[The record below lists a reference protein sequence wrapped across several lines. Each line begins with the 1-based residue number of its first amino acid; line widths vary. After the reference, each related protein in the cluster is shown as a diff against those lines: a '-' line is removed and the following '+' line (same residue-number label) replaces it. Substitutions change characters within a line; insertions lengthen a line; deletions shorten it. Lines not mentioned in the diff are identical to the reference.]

1 MGKNGR
7 ILAGIVL
14 FVAAFCLSSVNAWGS
29 VDSVLLKD
37 IQVLT
42 LYSGKS
48 TTGGR
53 SSPVPQLECVKGGT
67 APCDAFHPRVV
78 QCYNRG
84 WDGSEV
90 QWECTT
96 DMDNAYRFGE
106 IEVSCEGYSHRDD
119 PYILKGSCGLR
130 YTIDYTKEGL
140 NQQRQHNYY
149 GDNQGHSG
157 YYQKKK
163 SENWTQGSWFADM
176 IVFVAVLLMCWAF
189 YKTCVGSRYSHE
201 NAQSTTN
208 DDYPGSGGG
217 GGGYGWFGQ
226 GGHHPTAPPHS
237 GFTDDASC
245 GNATRHRGGGTGA
258 GGFWTGAI
266 TGGLLGYMFGNTGRR
281 HNTWGAGGWG
291 NSGGWGSGGGGG
303 WGGGTGGGF
312 SGGGSTGTRTASGFG
327 GTSRR

>member
-217 GGGYGWFGQ
+217 GGGGYGWFGQ

-303 WGGGTGGGF
+303 WGGGF

>member
-1 MGKNGR
+1 MGDNRR
-7 ILAGIVL
+7 ILAGIGL

-29 VDSVLLKD
+29 TDSVLLKD

-42 LYSGKS
+42 LYNGKS

-67 APCDAFHPRVV
+67 ASCNAFRPRVV

-119 PYILKGSCGLR
+119 PYVLKGSCGLR

-140 NQQRQHNYY
+140 NQQRQYNYY
-149 GDNQGHSG
+149 GDNQDSSG

-163 SENWTQGSWFADM
+163 SENWTRESWFADM

-217 GGGYGWFGQ
+217 GGGGYGWFGQ
-226 GGHHPTAPPHS
+226 GGHQPTAPPHS

-291 NSGGWGSGGGGG
+291 NSGGWGSGSTGGGFS
-303 WGGGTGGGF
+303 GGGF